1 MLRLGIFLVCVCMSL
16 FMSAQHKISGTVL
29 NAESQQRIPFAYIE
43 NTTRNYLMLSD
54 STGSFDLFVQTGDTV
69 LFSSL
74 GFFWK
79 KLIVHDSISDYLIE
93 MSPKV
98 YELETVTKFAHIPF
112 AELQQKILA
121 MPMPEDTLKLNLRYE
136 KYFPMKEYQPGQI
149 SYSVDG
155 VITAL
160 YNSTNRHAR
169 NRLRAMELL
178 NEAHRVIAINKKI
191 STELIK
197 DITRLSDE
205 YIEPFVV
212 FCEFSDEFLY
222 ESNEMLIIS
231 YVYMKLDEFLKQFPQ
246 AQF

>member
-1 MLRLGIFLVCVCMSL
+1 MSL
-16 FMSAQHKISGTVL
+16 IMNAQQKISGTVVH
-29 NAESQQRIPFAYIE
+29 AESREKIPFAYIE
-43 NTTRNYLMLSD
+43 NTTRSYLMLSD
-54 STGSFDLFVQTGDTV
+54 SLGTFDLFVQTGDTV

-74 GFFWK
+74 GFYWE
-79 KLIVHDSISDYLIE
+79 KLIICDSISDFTIE
-93 MSPKV
+93 MNPKI
-98 YELETVTKFAHIPF
+98 YELGTVTKFAHISF
-112 AELQQKILA
+112 AELQEEILA
-121 MPMPEDTLKLNLRYE
+121 MTMPEDTLKLNLHFE
-136 KYFPMKEYQPGQI
+136 KYFPMKDYQPGQI

-155 VITAL
+155 AITAL

-178 NEAHRVIAINKKI
+178 NEAHRVITINKKI

-205 YIEPFVV
+205 YIESFVV

-231 YVYMKLDEFLKQFPQ
+231 YVYVKLDEFLKQYPQ